1 MSKTEKTFVILTP
14 GFPQDE
20 GDSTCLPMQ
29 QTLVRALKR
38 IYPFIN
44 IIILTFQYP
53 YIKKR
58 YKWHDTTVISFNG
71 RNKGGISRLLLRQ
84 ELYRTLR
91 EINKSKKISGLLSF
105 WYGECAAVGNNFAE
119 KYGLKHFCWILG
131 QDARKE
137 NNYPAQLKLKPA
149 KLIAISDFIGEH
161 FETNH
166 KVHPLHV
173 IPPGIEPLEYI
184 GLPLKK
190 DIDLLGVG
198 SLIPLKQYNL
208 FIEVADELK
217 KKFPNLKAMLVG
229 KGPEQS
235 SLADKIQ
242 TVGLE
247 KNITLT
253 GELSYREVLKLM
265 QRTKIFLHPSSYEG
279 FSGACLEALY
289 GAAHV
294 ISFCKPMNQ
303 FIQQWHVTQ
312 SKNEMIEKVI
322 EILDDPPVIYRST
335 TFSTMEDVAKKMMSL
350 FGITNSVVLEKN

>member
-1 MSKTEKTFVILTP
+1 MSKPEKTLVILTP

-29 QTLVRALKR
+29 QTLVRAIKR
-38 IYPFIN
+38 SYPFIN
-44 IIILTFQYP
+44 IIILSFQYP

-58 YKWHDTTVISFNG
+58 YKWHDTMVISFNG

-131 QDARKE
+131 QDAKKE
-137 NNYPAQLKLKPA
+137 NSYPKQLKLKPA
-149 KLIAISDFIGEH
+149 KLIAISDFIGDH
-161 FETNH
+161 FKTNH
-166 KVHPLHV
+166 NIVPLHV
-173 IPPGIEPLEYI
+173 IPPGIEPLEFN
-184 GLPLKK
+184 GVPLKK

-208 FIEVADELK
+208 FIEVTAELK

-235 SLADKIQ
+235 TLLNLIQQSGLDK
-242 TVGLE
+242 T
-247 KNITLT
+247 ITIT
-253 GELSYREVLKLM
+253 GELSYHEVLKLM
-265 QRTKIFLHPSSYEG
+265 QRTKVLLHPSAYEG
-279 FSGACLEALY
+279 FSGVCLEALY

-303 FIQQWHVTQ
+303 FIQQWHVIQ
-312 SKNEMIEKVI
+312 SKEEMIEKAI
-322 EILDDPPVIYRST
+322 DILDDPPVIYKSVT
-335 TFSTMEDVAKKMMSL
+335 VSTMDEVAKKMISL
-350 FGITNSVVLEKN
+350 FGITNSVVLEKT